1 MRRKRWSQVVGIRSV
16 HKLKT
21 EKLGSGFNRLFGA
34 SAISNLADGL
44 LAVAAPLL
52 AITLTKSPVL
62 ISILSALVMLPWLLF
77 AIPIGLIVDRV
88 DKRLLVTFT
97 NALRFVIAGLLALAI
112 STDFVTIYWLFLAA
126 FLIGICEVASD
137 TAAQSLIPVILA
149 KKHFERANSRL
160 NIAETVI
167 QNFIGGPLSGFL
179 YATAVVLP
187 FIFNSAGFLIAAI
200 FVFLIPAHLIKDAK
214 DEVQEPA
221 EKKSFIGDIKFGLK
235 YLWNDL
241 DLRGLVTITTSLGF
255 FYSLSMS
262 TMILFIT
269 EVLGLQAKYFG
280 VLMAGAGSGAIIGAL
295 VTPKISKKFGRGKVL
310 AFAIFISSI
319 TVLMQAVSPNYWV
332 FGVIGFVSSFF
343 ITNWNILLMSCY
355 QVLIPKE
362 LYGRIHGA
370 RRTFVWGVMPLGAFL
385 GGVIAQGGLRLPL
398 LVGGCAT
405 TFISLASIGF
415 INRIGEKTSQGDHD
429 EILQDQK

>member
-1 MRRKRWSQVVGIRSV
+1 MAGIQWV

-21 EKLGSGFNRLFGA
+21 EKLGPAFNRLFSA

-52 AITLTKSPVL
+52 AITLTKNPVL
-62 ISILSALVMLPWLLF
+62 ISMLSALVMLPWLLF

-88 DKRLLVTFT
+88 DKRLLITFT
-97 NALRFVIAGLLALAI
+97 NSLRFVIAGLLALAI
-112 STDFVTIYWLFLAA
+112 ATDFVTIYWLFVAA
-126 FLIGICEVASD
+126 FLIGISEVASD
-137 TAAQSLIPVILA
+137 TASQSLIPVILE

-187 FIFNSAGFLIAAI
+187 FVLNSAGFLIAAI
-200 FVFLIPAHLIKDAK
+200 FVFLIPAHLITESR
-214 DEVQEPA
+214 DETKEPA

-235 YLWNDL
+235 YLWNDP

-269 EVLGLQAKYFG
+269 EVLGLQAKFFG

-295 VTPKISKKFGRGKVL
+295 LAPRISKKFGRGKVL
-310 AFAIFISSI
+310 ALAIFMSSV
-319 TVLMQAVSPNYWV
+319 TVLFQAFSPNYWV
-332 FGVIGFVSSFF
+332 FGVVGFVSSFF

-370 RRTFVWGVMPLGAFL
+370 RRTFVWGMMPLGAFL

-398 LVGGCAT
+398 LVSGSAT
-405 TFISLASIGF
+405 TLISLASVRF
-415 INRIGEKTSQGDHD
+415 IKRIGEKTSQGDH
-429 EILQDQK
+429 EELQKS

>member
-1 MRRKRWSQVVGIRSV
+1 MAGIQWV

-21 EKLGSGFNRLFGA
+21 EKLGPAFNRLFSA

-52 AITLTKSPVL
+52 AITLTKNPVL
-62 ISILSALVMLPWLLF
+62 ISMLSALVMLPWLLF

-88 DKRLLVTFT
+88 DKRLLITFT
-97 NALRFVIAGLLALAI
+97 NSLRFVIAGLLALAI
-112 STDFVTIYWLFLAA
+112 ATDFVTIYWLFVAA
-126 FLIGICEVASD
+126 FLIGISEVASD
-137 TAAQSLIPVILA
+137 TASQSLIPVILE
-149 KKHFERANSRL
+149 KKHFERANSRT
-160 NIAETVI
+160 NIAQTVI
-167 QNFIGGPLSGFL
+167 QNYIGGPLSGFL

-187 FIFNSAGFLIAAI
+187 FVLNSLGFLIAAI
-200 FVFLIPAHLIKDAK
+200 FVFLIPAHLITESR
-214 DEVQEPA
+214 DETKEPA

-235 YLWNDL
+235 YLWNDP

-269 EVLGLQAKYFG
+269 EVLGLQAKFFG

-295 VTPKISKKFGRGKVL
+295 LAPRISKKFGRGKVL
-310 AFAIFISSI
+310 ALAIFMSSV
-319 TVLMQAVSPNYWV
+319 TVLFQALSPNYWV
-332 FGVIGFVSSFF
+332 FGVVGFVSSFF

-370 RRTFVWGVMPLGAFL
+370 RRTFVWGMMPLGAFL

-398 LVGGCAT
+398 LVGGSAT
-405 TFISLASIGF
+405 TLISLASVRF
-415 INRIGEKTSQGDHD
+415 INRIGEKTSQGDHS
-429 EILQDQK
+429 EVVKGEN

>member
-1 MRRKRWSQVVGIRSV
+1 M
-16 HKLKT
+16 KT
-21 EKLGSGFNRLFGA
+21 EKLGPAFNRLFSA

-52 AITLTKSPVL
+52 AISLTKNPVL
-62 ISILSALVMLPWLLF
+62 ISMLSALVMLPWLLF

-88 DKRLLVTFT
+88 DKRLLITFT
-97 NALRFVIAGLLALAI
+97 NSVRFVIAGLLALAI
-112 STDFVTIYWLFLAA
+112 STDFVTIYWLFVAA
-126 FLIGICEVASD
+126 FLIGISEVASD
-137 TAAQSLIPVILA
+137 TASQSLIPVILE

-187 FIFNSAGFLIAAI
+187 FVLNSAGFLIAAI
-200 FVFLIPAHLIKDAK
+200 FVFLIPAHLITESR
-214 DEVQEPA
+214 DETKEPA

-235 YLWNDL
+235 YLWNDS

-269 EVLGLQAKYFG
+269 EVLGLPAKFFG

-295 VTPKISKKFGRGKVL
+295 LAPRISKKFGRGKVL
-310 AFAIFISSI
+310 AVAIFISSI
-319 TVLMQAVSPNYWV
+319 TVFFQGISPNVWV
-332 FGVIGFVSSFF
+332 FGVIGFISSFA

-355 QVLIPKE
+355 QVLIPSE

-370 RRTFVWGVMPLGAFL
+370 RRTFVWGVMPIGAFL
-385 GGVIAQGGLRLPL
+385 GGVIAQSGLRVPL
-398 LVGGCAT
+398 LVGGIAT
-405 TFISLASIGF
+405 TLISLSAFRF
-415 INRIGEKTSQGDHD
+415 IFELGNLTSQGDHSEVNERKD
-429 EILQDQK
+429 

>member
-1 MRRKRWSQVVGIRSV
+1 
-16 HKLKT
+16 LKT
-21 EKLGSGFNRLFGA
+21 EKLGPAFNRLFSA

-52 AITLTKSPVL
+52 AISLTKNPVL
-62 ISILSALVMLPWLLF
+62 ISMLSALVMLPWLLF

-88 DKRLLVTFT
+88 DKRLLITFT
-97 NALRFVIAGLLALAI
+97 NSLRFVIAGLLALAI
-112 STDFVTIYWLFLAA
+112 STDFVTIYWLFVAA
-126 FLIGICEVASD
+126 FLIGISEVASD
-137 TAAQSLIPVILA
+137 TASQSLIPVILE

-187 FIFNSAGFLIAAI
+187 FVLNSAGFLIAAI
-200 FVFLIPAHLIKDAK
+200 FVFLIPAHLITESR
-214 DEVQEPA
+214 DETKEPA

-235 YLWNDL
+235 YLWNDS

-269 EVLGLQAKYFG
+269 EVLGLPAKFFG

-295 VTPKISKKFGRGKVL
+295 LAPRISKKFGRGKVL
-310 AFAIFISSI
+310 AVAIFISSI
-319 TVLMQAVSPNYWV
+319 TVFFQGISPNVWV
-332 FGVIGFVSSFF
+332 FGVIGFISSFA

-355 QVLIPKE
+355 QVLIPSE

-370 RRTFVWGVMPLGAFL
+370 RRTFVWGVMPIGAFL
-385 GGVIAQGGLRLPL
+385 GGVIAQSGLRVPL
-398 LVGGCAT
+398 LVGGIAT
-405 TFISLASIGF
+405 TLISLSAFRF
-415 INRIGEKTSQGDHD
+415 IYELGNQTSQGDHSEVNESKD
-429 EILQDQK
+429 

>member
-1 MRRKRWSQVVGIRSV
+1 
-16 HKLKT
+16 LKT
-21 EKLGSGFNRLFGA
+21 EKLGPAFNRLFSA

-52 AITLTKSPVL
+52 AISLTKNPVL
-62 ISILSALVMLPWLLF
+62 ISMLSALVMLPWLLF

-88 DKRLLVTFT
+88 DKRLLITFT
-97 NALRFVIAGLLALAI
+97 NSLRFVIAGLLALAI
-112 STDFVTIYWLFLAA
+112 SNDFVTIYWLFVAA
-126 FLIGICEVASD
+126 FLIGISEVASD
-137 TAAQSLIPVILA
+137 TASQSLIPVILE

-187 FIFNSAGFLIAAI
+187 FLLNSAGFLIAAI
-200 FVFLIPAHLIKDAK
+200 FVFLIPAHLITESR
-214 DEVQEPA
+214 DETKEPA

-235 YLWNDL
+235 YLWNDS

-269 EVLGLQAKYFG
+269 EVLGLPAKFFG

-295 VTPKISKKFGRGKVL
+295 LAPRISKKFGRGKVL
-310 AFAIFISSI
+310 AVAIFISSI
-319 TVLMQAVSPNYWV
+319 TVIFQGISPNVWV
-332 FGVIGFVSSFF
+332 FGVIGFISSFA

-355 QVLIPKE
+355 QVLIPSE

-370 RRTFVWGVMPLGAFL
+370 RRTFVWGVMPIGAFL
-385 GGVIAQGGLRLPL
+385 GGVIAQSGLRVPL
-398 LVGGCAT
+398 LVGGIAT
-405 TFISLASIGF
+405 TLISLSAFRF
-415 INRIGEKTSQGDHD
+415 IFELGNLTSQGDHSEVNESKD
-429 EILQDQK
+429 

>member
-1 MRRKRWSQVVGIRSV
+1 M
-16 HKLKT
+16 KT
-21 EKLGSGFNRLFGA
+21 EKLGPAFNRLFSA

-52 AITLTKSPVL
+52 AISLTKNPVL
-62 ISILSALVMLPWLLF
+62 ISMLSALVMLPWLLF

-88 DKRLLVTFT
+88 DKRLLITFT
-97 NALRFVIAGLLALAI
+97 NSLRFVIAGLLALAI
-112 STDFVTIYWLFLAA
+112 STDFVTIYWLFVAA
-126 FLIGICEVASD
+126 FLIGISEVASD
-137 TAAQSLIPVILA
+137 TASQSLIPVILE

-187 FIFNSAGFLIAAI
+187 FVLNSAGFLIAAI
-200 FVFLIPAHLIKDAK
+200 FVFLIPAHLITESR
-214 DEVQEPA
+214 DETKEPA

-235 YLWNDL
+235 YLWNDS

-269 EVLGLQAKYFG
+269 EVLGLPAKFFG

-295 VTPKISKKFGRGKVL
+295 LAPRISKKFGRGKVL
-310 AFAIFISSI
+310 AVAIFISSI
-319 TVLMQAVSPNYWV
+319 TVFFQGISPNVWV
-332 FGVIGFVSSFF
+332 FGVIGFISSFA

-355 QVLIPKE
+355 QVLIPSE

-370 RRTFVWGVMPLGAFL
+370 RRTFVWGVMPIGAFL
-385 GGVIAQGGLRLPL
+385 GGVIAQSGLRVPL
-398 LVGGCAT
+398 LVGGIAT
-405 TFISLASIGF
+405 TLVSLSAFRFIFELG
-415 INRIGEKTSQGDHD
+415 NQTSQGDHSEVNESKD
-429 EILQDQK
+429 

>member
-1 MRRKRWSQVVGIRSV
+1 M
-16 HKLKT
+16 KT
-21 EKLGSGFNRLFGA
+21 DTLGPGFNRLFGA

-52 AITLTKSPVL
+52 AISLTKSPVL

-88 DKRLLVTFT
+88 DKRLLITFT
-97 NALRFVIAGLLALAI
+97 NSLRFVIAGLLALAI
-112 STDFVTIYWLFLAA
+112 ATDFVTIYWLFVAA
-126 FLIGICEVASD
+126 FLIGISEVASD
-137 TAAQSLIPVILA
+137 TASQSLIPVILE

-187 FIFNSAGFLIAAI
+187 FVLNSAGFLIAAI
-200 FVFLIPAHLIKDAK
+200 FVFLIPAHLITESR
-214 DEVQEPA
+214 DETKEPA

-235 YLWNDL
+235 YLWNDP

-269 EVLGLQAKYFG
+269 EVLGLQAKFFG

-295 VTPKISKKFGRGKVL
+295 LAPRISKKFGRGKVL
-310 AFAIFISSI
+310 ALAIFMSSV
-319 TVLMQAVSPNYWV
+319 TVLFQAFSPNYWV
-332 FGVIGFVSSFF
+332 FGVVGFVSSFF

-370 RRTFVWGVMPLGAFL
+370 RRTFVWGMMPLGAFL

-398 LVGGCAT
+398 LVSGSAT
-405 TFISLASIGF
+405 TLISLASVRF
-415 INRIGEKTSQGDHD
+415 IKRIGEKTSQGDH
-429 EILQDQK
+429 EELQKS